1 MSSVFE
7 TGCLSLA
14 WKVAKVRLPN
24 SRDKQMNHKYYYYQ
38 MLKKISRIFVN
49 RTMKERWSAIGY
61 KDIQLSNLSS

>member
-38 MLKKISRIFVN
+38 MLKKN
-49 RTMKERWSAIGY
+49 
-61 KDIQLSNLSS
+61 IQNLREQNYEGEVKCNWL